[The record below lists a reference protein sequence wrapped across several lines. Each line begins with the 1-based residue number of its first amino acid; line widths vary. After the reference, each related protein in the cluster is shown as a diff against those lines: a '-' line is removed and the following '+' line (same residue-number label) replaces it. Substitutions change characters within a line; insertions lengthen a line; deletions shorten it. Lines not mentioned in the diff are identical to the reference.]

1 MNDSTFLDI
10 LSVVTPILVT
20 AVGWSV
26 RLVINQIRALRED
39 LKEYV
44 RRETCAAH
52 RGTLQDK
59 MMQLWRHDEV
69 FARRLE
75 SLERRM
81 ENISGAVRYGRRA
94 EDVDPL
100 PENDAGPLE

>member
-1 MNDSTFLDI
+1 MNDNTFLDI

-44 RRETCAAH
+44 RRETCKAH
-52 RGTLQDK
+52 RSAFE
-59 MMQLWRHDEV
+59 RE
-69 FARRLE
+69 LE
-75 SLERRM
+75 DMRNL
-81 ENISGAVRYGRRA
+81 IKFGRRTGDGA
-94 EDVDPL
+94 LTELVKTFNENMGREDPAAPCPCEK
-100 PENDAGPLE
+100 PE